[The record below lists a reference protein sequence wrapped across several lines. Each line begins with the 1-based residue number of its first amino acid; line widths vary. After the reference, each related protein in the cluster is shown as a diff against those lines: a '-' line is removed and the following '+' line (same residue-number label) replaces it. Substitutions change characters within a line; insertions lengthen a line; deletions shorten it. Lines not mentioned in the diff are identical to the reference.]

1 MRSNRAFSLLELLIV
16 LAIIGVVAGLGFL
29 NGRRIAER
37 QSAQGALA
45 TIQQSI
51 WQGATAAA
59 ARGATVELVRAGND
73 FTLQLRRPDV
83 DPEVLRTF
91 EIPDDAITNLG
102 GEGGLVLRFLP
113 PGKVDLDTLQGLPE
127 TITFQTDSSSYVLR
141 VSMIGEVI
149 AEAQP

>member
-73 FTLQLRRPDV
+73 FTLQLLRPGV

-102 GEGGLVLRFLP
+102 GEGGLILRFLP
-113 PGKVDLDTLQGLPE
+113 PGKVDLDTLRDLPE

-149 AEAQP
+149 AEALP